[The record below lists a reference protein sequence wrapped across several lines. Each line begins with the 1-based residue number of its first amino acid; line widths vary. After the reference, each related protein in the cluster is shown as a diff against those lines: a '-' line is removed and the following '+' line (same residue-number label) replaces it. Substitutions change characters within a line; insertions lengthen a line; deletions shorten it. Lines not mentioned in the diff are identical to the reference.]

1 MARQSL
7 IFFLLIS
14 YLSCSIH
21 YDKQNDCNYKVKKVL
36 KDVSKY
42 ITMNKETKVYTL
54 FFSELPD
61 FDRAMHQK
69 RIDSLEKLMFIPPH
83 DSIVKHAIY
92 SQQLRNLAHLD
103 CNITI
108 EDIRKYFG
116 RESTIGS
123 INTKILWLDYVFN
136 NISYP
141 DCFDRYA
148 KSGAYSK
155 CGTLRLLVD
164 EKGRLTEVLTGYF
177 L

>member
-14 YLSCSIH
+14 CLSCSIH
-21 YDKQNDCNYKVKKVL
+21 YDKQNDCTYKVKMAL

-54 FFSELPD
+54 LFSKLPD
-61 FDRAMHQK
+61 FDRVMHQK
-69 RIDSLEKLMFIPPH
+69 MIDSLEKLMLIPPH

-92 SQQLRNLAHLD
+92 SQQLRNLAHLG
-103 CNITI
+103 CEITVK
-108 EDIRKYFG
+108 DIRMYFG
-116 RESTIGS
+116 KETRIA
-123 INTKILWLDYVFN
+123 TKNQKIIWLSYIFN

-148 KSGAYSK
+148 EFGAYSK
-155 CGTLRLLVD
+155 CSTLRFLVD
-164 EKGRLTEVLTGYF
+164 ENEKLTEVDTYF
-177 L
+177 FL